1 MAIQGNNGSPE
12 IQTMYT
18 EFTKNYLVYEAVS
31 YRLLTIYEAQTE
43 TRHGQPCMKTE
54 YEYDGASTRILKSK
68 ESSAVWD
75 SAWDI

>member
-1 MAIQGNNGSPE
+1 MAIQNDNGSPTIE
-12 IQTMYT
+12 TMYS
-18 EFTKNYLVYEAVS
+18 EFAKNYLVYEAVTF
-31 YRLLTIYEAQTE
+31 RLLTIYEAPTHAL
-43 TRHGQPCMKTE
+43 HGQPCMRTD